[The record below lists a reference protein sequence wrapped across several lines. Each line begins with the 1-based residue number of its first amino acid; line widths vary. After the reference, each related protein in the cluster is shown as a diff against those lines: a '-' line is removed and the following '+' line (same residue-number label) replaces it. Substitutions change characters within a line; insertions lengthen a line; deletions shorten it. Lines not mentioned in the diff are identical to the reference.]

1 MVGRRPVL
9 DDLEYDDSDS
19 PAIGLVPAGV
29 SWEDVLD
36 HIKIGHS
43 PLLVQLADG
52 AEYTGVYWTG
62 TEAVQVQEL
71 GADLEEAIAEFR
83 AVLTE
88 RGEV

>member
-1 MVGRRPVL
+1 ML
-9 DDLEYDDSDS
+9 NDLEYDDLES
-19 PAIGLVPAGV
+19 PAIGLVPGV
-29 SWEDVLD
+29 VLWADVQD
-36 HIKIGHS
+36 HIKIAHG

-62 TEAVQVQEL
+62 TEAVQVAEL
-71 GADLEEAIAEFR
+71 GADLEEVIDEFR

>member
-1 MVGRRPVL
+1 LLNDVEY
-9 DDLEYDDSDS
+9 DDLES
-19 PAIGLVPAGV
+19 PAIGLVPEIV
-29 SWEDVLD
+29 SWADVQD
-36 HIKIGHS
+36 HIKIAHS

-62 TEAVQVQEL
+62 TEAVQVPEL
-71 GADLEEAIAEFR
+71 GSDLEEAIDEFR

>member
-1 MVGRRPVL
+1 ML
-9 DDLEYDDSDS
+9 NDLEYDDLES
-19 PAIGLVPAGV
+19 PAIGLVPGV
-29 SWEDVLD
+29 ASWADVLD

-43 PLLVQLADG
+43 PLLVQLAEG

-62 TEAVQVQEL
+62 TEAVQVAEL
-71 GADLEEAIAEFR
+71 GADLEEAIDEFR

>member
-1 MVGRRPVL
+1 MLNDVEY
-9 DDLEYDDSDS
+9 DDLES
-19 PAIGLVPAGV
+19 PAIGLVPEIV
-29 SWEDVLD
+29 SWADVQD
-36 HIKIGHS
+36 HIKIAHS

-62 TEAVQVQEL
+62 TEAVQVPEL
-71 GADLEEAIAEFR
+71 GSDLEEAIDEFR